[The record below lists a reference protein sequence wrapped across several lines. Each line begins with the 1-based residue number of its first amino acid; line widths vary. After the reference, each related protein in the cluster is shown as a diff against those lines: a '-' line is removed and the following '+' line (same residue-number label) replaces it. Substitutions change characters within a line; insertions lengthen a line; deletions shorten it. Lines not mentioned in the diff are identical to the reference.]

1 MDRGIMYAPS
11 TMGHDG
17 LRLPRPDPEGGAGEA
32 GPAWTCSP
40 PRLLLHSN
48 ADKWYVK

>member
-17 LRLPRPDPEGGAGEA
+17 FRLPRPDPEGGHPRPDPQ
-32 GPAWTCSP
+32 GPAPLRDSFCTAM
-40 PRLLLHSN
+40 LTN
-48 ADKWYVK
+48 GT